1 MRWISLVVIGSLVF
15 AVGCATSRDA
25 KKFEQRLTRLEKE
38 VNRLRTE
45 VAEAKGEVSSA
56 TGKVKALE
64 ENYRIL
70 LKELENLKRGKK
82 RKR

>member
-1 MRWISLVVIGSLVF
+1 MRRLGLIALVSTVL
-15 AVGCATSRDA
+15 AMGCATSRDA
-25 KKFEQRLTRLEKE
+25 KKFEKRLTRLEKE

-45 VAEAKGEVSSA
+45 VSEAKGEVSSA
-56 TGKVKALE
+56 VGKVKALE

-70 LKELENLKRGKK
+70 LKELENLKRNKK

>member
-1 MRWISLVVIGSLVF
+1 MRRILWALLGSSLLL
-15 AVGCATSRDA
+15 VGCATSRDA
-25 KKFEQRLTRLEKE
+25 KKFERRLTRLERE
-38 VNRLRTE
+38 VNKLRTE
-45 VAEAKGEVSSA
+45 VAKAKGEVSSA

-70 LKELENLKRGKK
+70 LKELESLKRNRK